1 LNPAGPARRGRRR
14 ARIDAGDF
22 ADLRDGGF
30 DLDDDAA
37 QWARARLT
45 RPPADVLQLARFVY
59 RP

>member
-1 LNPAGPARRGRRR
+1 MR
-14 ARIDAGDF
+14 ARIDARDF

-45 RPPADVLQLARFVY
+45 RPPADALRLARFVY